1 MSELGAFLRNK
12 RLDQNMSLDYLQ
24 EATKIQKRYLLAI
37 ENGQY
42 EALPGAFYAKA
53 FVKSYSEALGLDPD
67 AVIEQYGGELPEVHH
82 PENRRRSRMDRLQR
96 RRKASGKSQG
106 RPTLL
111 PVFAG
116 ILFLGIVGFGLFL
129 AIQGLSD
136 SGDQSSSP
144 GDDPGVQVESNEDPG
159 EPPAPQEN
167 EREEDADA
175 PAEEEE
181 SGSQPE
187 EVSSEGMVTTFDISG
202 MEALEMELTFTG
214 ESYIDTK
221 DESGTIIDQYD
232 GTADMD
238 PVTLDYSDRDYVL
251 LNIGNTS
258 GVEITINGEAFEW
271 PNDSIH
277 QNVVFERME

>member
-12 RLDQNMSLDYLQ
+12 WLDQNMSLDYLQ

-53 FVKSYSEALGLDPD
+53 FVKNYSEALGLDPD
-67 AVIEQYGGELPEVHH
+67 WVIDQYGAELPEIHH
-82 PENRRRSRMDRLQR
+82 PESRRNSRIDRLQR
-96 RRKASGKSQG
+96 RRNASRRSQG

-136 SGDQSSSP
+136 SGDQSSAP
-144 GDDPGVQVESNEDPG
+144 GEDPGVQVESNEDPS
-159 EPPAPQEN
+159 EPAAPQQ
-167 EREEDADA
+167 EEEQEE
-175 PAEEEE
+175 PAETDNEN
-181 SGSQPE
+181 QPE
-187 EVSSEGMVTTFDISG
+187 EVSSEGMLTTYDISN
-202 MEALEMELTFTG
+202 MESLEFELSFTG
-214 ESYIDTK
+214 ESYIDTQ
-221 DESGTIIDQYD
+221 DDSGSIIDQYD
-232 GTADMD
+232 ATADMD

-251 LNIGNTS
+251 FNVGNTS
-258 GVEITINGEAFEW
+258 GVEVTINGEAFEW
-271 PNDSIH
+271 PSDSIH
-277 QNVVFERME
+277 QNVVFERAE

>member
-53 FVKSYSEALGLDPD
+53 FVKSYSEALGLNPD
-67 AVIEQYGGELPEVHH
+67 TVIEQYGGELPEVHH
-82 PENRRRSRMDRLQR
+82 PENRRKSRMDRLQR

-159 EPPAPQEN
+159 EPPASQEN
-167 EREEDADA
+167 EQEEDA

-181 SGSQPE
+181 ENGSQPE
-187 EVSSEGMVTTFDISG
+187 EVSSEGMVTTFDVSG
-202 MEALEMELTFTG
+202 METLEIELTFTG

-221 DESGTIIDQYD
+221 DESGSIIDQYD

-238 PVTLDYSDRDYVL
+238 PVTLDYSDLDYVL

-258 GVEITINGEAFEW
+258 GVELTINGEAFEW

-277 QNVVFERME
+277 QNIVFERME